1 MFMVSIYAL
10 DVDEHIPRYC
20 ISRRRPIRPS
30 CPPDYDR
37 FVRGHQLR
45 VSHDSVSLRTQTLGE
60 TKRLA
65 QPLYGFPNI
74 VVDKNRDDSRG
85 GSRSIR
91 YHASLLER
99 AKERYGVRHVHRS
112 DSVG

>member
-1 MFMVSIYAL
+1 MFMMSIYAL
-10 DVDEHIPRYC
+10 DVDEHIPRDR

-30 CPPDYDR
+30 SSAEHDR
-37 FVRGHQLR
+37 FIRGYQLR

-65 QPLYGFPNI
+65 QPIYGFPNI
-74 VVDKNRDDSRG
+74 VVDKNWDNARG

-91 YHASLLER
+91 YHASLLGE
-99 AKERYGVRHVHRS
+99 AKGR
-112 DSVG
+112 

>member
-20 ISRRRPIRPS
+20 IIPEATDTALLHARAMI
-30 CPPDYDR
+30 R

-65 QPLYGFPNI
+65 QTTLWL
-74 VVDKNRDDSRG
+74 SQ
-85 GSRSIR
+85 
-91 YHASLLER
+91 
-99 AKERYGVRHVHRS
+99 HRRR
-112 DSVG
+112 